1 MLKFFKP
8 SSNYMRVK
16 VSGCIIYI
24 KYQKCHILIKRL
36 NFQEKME
43 KAANEKSE
51 AQRKLRG
58 KSHKLSL
65 TPATSH
71 SLIPSRWHA
80 AHVSAD
86 RHVLEEKR
94 KENKNNSNNLSKM
107 RYQRNKSV
115 PRDFIIRN
123 MKENFW
129 RFLVTKRSFVDTC
142 FVSYSPFL

>member
-1 MLKFFKP
+1 
-8 SSNYMRVK
+8 
-16 VSGCIIYI
+16 
-24 KYQKCHILIKRL
+24 
-36 NFQEKME
+36 ME

-71 SLIPSRWHA
+71 SLIPARWHA
-80 AHVSAD
+80 AHVAQD
-86 RHVLEEKR
+86 TGRVLEEKR

-129 RFLVTKRSFVDTC
+129 RFLDTRVNIC
-142 FVSYSPFL
+142 FVFK